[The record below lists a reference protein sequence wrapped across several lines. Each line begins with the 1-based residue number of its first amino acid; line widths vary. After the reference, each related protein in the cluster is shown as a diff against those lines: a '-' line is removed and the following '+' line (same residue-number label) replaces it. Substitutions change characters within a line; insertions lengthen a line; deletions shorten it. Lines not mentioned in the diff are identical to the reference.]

1 MDGEDLRLAVYRTF
15 AETGRA
21 PDSSELAGQFGVD
34 VLEVAA
40 GLDELARSGGS
51 GKDRGYLH
59 PPSGV

>member
-21 PDSSELAGQFGVD
+21 PDSSEPAGQFGVD

-40 GLDELARSGGS
+40 GPFWGQQ
-51 GKDRGYLH
+51 
-59 PPSGV
+59 